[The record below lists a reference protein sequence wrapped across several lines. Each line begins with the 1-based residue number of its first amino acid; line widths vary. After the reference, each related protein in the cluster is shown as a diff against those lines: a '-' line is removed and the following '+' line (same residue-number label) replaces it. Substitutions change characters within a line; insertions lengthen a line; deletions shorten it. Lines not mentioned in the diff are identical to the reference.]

1 MSYWLTESETNQKNT
16 KNKSYMC
23 TYLSDV
29 KNLPRIGINGTLKE
43 KDTISTIPCGAGSD
57 CLCLEDSSVWILD
70 EETNEWINI

>member
-1 MSYWLTESETNQKNT
+1 MAYWLVEPETNRKNT

-23 TYLSDV
+23 THLTDIE
-29 KNLPRIGINGTLKE
+29 NLPKGGKYGKS
-43 KDTISTIPCGAGSD
+43 KDGDTVSPLPCGAGSD